1 MLNVKS
7 LSKTYKTTAGDLPIL
22 KDIDFT
28 LEEGEWLTIV
38 GRSGSGKTTLLQCVA
53 GLLPADD
60 GSEIQFNDLIIN
72 NAKDEELQKFR
83 RETLGF
89 VYQDY
94 KLFDQFNCELNV
106 MLPLLPFEDKEK
118 LKEKAHQ
125 LLDKVGLSDRV
136 NHFPT
141 QLSGGEKQRVAIAR
155 SLINDP
161 EILICDEPTG
171 NLDAKSRDDVINLL
185 VELNKDGTSV
195 ILVTHDQELM
205 DIGEKIIDLNEMS
218 SQITI

>member
-218 SQITI
+218 SRITI

>member
-1 MLNVKS
+1 MKS
-7 LSKTYKTTAGDLPIL
+7 LSKTYKTTAGDLQIL

-125 LLDKVGLSDRV
+125 LLDKVGLSDRIY
-136 NHFPT
+136 HFPA

>member
-1 MLNVKS
+1 MLNVKN

-118 LKEKAHQ
+118 LKVKAHQ
-125 LLDKVGLSDRV
+125 LLGKVGLSDRV
-136 NHFPT
+136 NHFPA

-185 VELNKDGTSV
+185 MELNKDGTSV

>member
-1 MLNVKS
+1 MLNVKN

-118 LKEKAHQ
+118 LKVKAHQ
-125 LLDKVGLSDRV
+125 LLGKVGLSDRV
-136 NHFPT
+136 NHFPA

-218 SQITI
+218 SRITI

>member
-118 LKEKAHQ
+118 LKVKAHQ
-125 LLDKVGLSDRV
+125 LLGKVGLSDRV

-141 QLSGGEKQRVAIAR
+141 QLSGREKQRVAIAR

>member
-1 MLNVKS
+1 MKS

-118 LKEKAHQ
+118 LKVKAHQ
-125 LLDKVGLSDRV
+125 LLGKVGLSDRV
-136 NHFPT
+136 NHFPA

-218 SQITI
+218 SRITI

>member
-1 MLNVKS
+1 MLNVKN

-72 NAKDEELQKFR
+72 NAKDEKLQKFR

-118 LKEKAHQ
+118 LKVKAHQ
-125 LLDKVGLSDRV
+125 LLGKVGLSDRV
-136 NHFPT
+136 NHFPA